1 MLVDIVHEIV
11 SYQLQNQFP
20 IFEATVFFLFS
31 SFNQLVGI
39 YNVALGERKVGQ
51 ERSIY
56 EEHYERGE
64 LKVRTACLQ
73 MIRMPHHIT
82 IYPFLVRYTPKFT
95 GGNLHPALVC

>member
-20 IFEATVFFLFS
+20 IFEATVFSFFS

-51 ERSIY
+51 FMKNIMK
-56 EEHYERGE
+56 GVN
-64 LKVRTACLQ
+64 LKSE
-73 MIRMPHHIT
+73 P
-82 IYPFLVRYTPKFT
+82 LVYR
-95 GGNLHPALVC
+95 